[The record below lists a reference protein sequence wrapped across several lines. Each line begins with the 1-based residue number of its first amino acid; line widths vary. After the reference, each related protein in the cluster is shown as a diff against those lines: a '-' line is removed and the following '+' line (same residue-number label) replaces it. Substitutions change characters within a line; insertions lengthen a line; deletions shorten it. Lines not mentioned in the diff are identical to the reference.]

1 MQHQLEINSPQLIGR
16 DGEIW
21 LKFIERDI
29 PNWESKPHQ
38 PSNPKNWW
46 KVYRK
51 LKQEAQDD
59 MVQDAEK
66 LKAAFAN
73 IKDEKEQNLAQLK
86 TRGELP
92 RQAGSFRQRMVHNY
106 MSGKTGSKGANKMS
120 LMEKIR
126 KETRDRKNLRMA
138 IPTKDLKKQAST
150 VMKAP
155 KDFLE
160 EARKPQERVVQTS
173 PAKSAIRAAAP
184 PMAIAR
190 PSASSSDRSFRD
202 REDRLR
208 ALTSG
213 RSLDRQDAVQISS
226 LDGPSSPPSQSS
238 KTQRSPNKQAVEPS
252 HLIQQPTVSRPR
264 SSAHFLEPGPSDSG
278 LGDSG
283 PVPRI
288 NSPGQRSPQPLK
300 TKRKAPPSV
309 FMETKKP
316 KVAPSSLGD
325 LF

>member
-1 MQHQLEINSPQLIGR
+1 MQHQLETNSPQLIGR

-51 LKQEAQDD
+51 LKQEAQED
-59 MVQDAEK
+59 MAQDTEK

-86 TRGELP
+86 TRRELP
-92 RQAGSFRQRMVHNY
+92 RQPGSFRQRVVHNY

-126 KETRDRKNLRMA
+126 KEARDRKNLRMA

-150 VMKAP
+150 VRKAP

-160 EARKPQERVVQTS
+160 EARKPQERLGPTS
-173 PAKSAIRAAAP
+173 PTKSVIRAAAP
-184 PMAIAR
+184 PIALAR
-190 PSASSSDRSFRD
+190 PSASSNDRSLQD
-202 REDRLR
+202 QEDRLR

-213 RSLDRQDAVQISS
+213 RSLPRQDAVHVSS
-226 LDGPSSPPSQSS
+226 LDGPSSPLAPGSGIP
-238 KTQRSPNKQAVEPS
+238 RSPIKPTVEPS
-252 HLIQQPTVSRPR
+252 HLIQQPIASRPR
-264 SSAHFLEPGPSDSG
+264 PSAHLLEPGPSASD
-278 LGDSG
+278 LGDGG

-288 NSPGQRSPQPLK
+288 NSPGPRSPQPLK

-309 FMETKKP
+309 FMDTKRP
-316 KVAPSSLGD
+316 KAASSSLDD

>member
-59 MVQDAEK
+59 MAQDTEK

-86 TRGELP
+86 TRRELP
-92 RQAGSFRQRMVHNY
+92 RQPNSFRQRMVHNY

-173 PAKSAIRAAAP
+173 PTRSAIRTAAP
-184 PMAIAR
+184 PMAVAR
-190 PSASSSDRSFRD
+190 PSASSGDRSFQD
-202 REDRLR
+202 QEDRLR

-213 RSLDRQDAVQISS
+213 RSLGRQDAVQISS

-238 KTQRSPNKQAVEPS
+238 RTQRNPNKQAIEPS
-252 HLIQQPTVSRPR
+252 HFIQQPIASRPR
-264 SSAHFLEPGPSDSG
+264 LPAHFLEAGPSDSG
-278 LGDSG
+278 PGDGS

-288 NSPGQRSPQPLK
+288 NSPGRRSPQPLK

-316 KVAPSSLGD
+316 KVASSSLGD

>member
-1 MQHQLEINSPQLIGR
+1 M
-16 DGEIW
+16 
-21 LKFIERDI
+21 
-29 PNWESKPHQ
+29 
-38 PSNPKNWW
+38 
-46 KVYRK
+46 
-51 LKQEAQDD
+51 AQDT
-59 MVQDAEK
+59 EK

-86 TRGELP
+86 TRRELP
-92 RQAGSFRQRMVHNY
+92 RQSNSFRQRMVHNY

-126 KETRDRKNLRMA
+126 KETRDRKNLRMT

-160 EARKPQERVVQTS
+160 GARKPQERVVQTS
-173 PAKSAIRAAAP
+173 PTRPAIRAAAP
-184 PMAIAR
+184 PMAVAR
-190 PSASSSDRSFRD
+190 PSASSSDRSFQD
-202 REDRLR
+202 QEDRLR

-213 RSLDRQDAVQISS
+213 RSLGRQDAVQISS

-238 KTQRSPNKQAVEPS
+238 RTQRNPNKQVVEPS
-252 HLIQQPTVSRPR
+252 HLIQQPTASRPR
-264 SSAHFLEPGPSDSG
+264 SSAHFLEPGSSASG
-278 LGDSG
+278 LGDG
-283 PVPRI
+283 DPVPRI
-288 NSPGQRSPQPLK
+288 NSPGRRSPQPLK

-309 FMETKKP
+309 FMETKRP
-316 KVAPSSLGD
+316 KLASPSLGD